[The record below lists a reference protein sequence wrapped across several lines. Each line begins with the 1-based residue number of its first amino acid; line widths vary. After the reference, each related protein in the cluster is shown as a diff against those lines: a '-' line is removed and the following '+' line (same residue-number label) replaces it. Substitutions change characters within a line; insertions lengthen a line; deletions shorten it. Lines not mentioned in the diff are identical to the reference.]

1 MSEGIFFL
9 AMPAARA
16 IHFKS
21 GFAPTYTLRAFRFYP
36 YCICQHSRNT
46 HCQAAHPALP
56 VAIGTKKISMKIVFF
71 ESLLIAI
78 GAKKLS
84 MKIPVSPSR

>member
-9 AMPAARA
+9 AMPTARA

-21 GFAPTYTLRAFRFYP
+21 GFAPTYTLRAFRFPACRSQHAGRYP

-46 HCQAAHPALP
+46 HCAGRTSLP
-56 VAIGTKKISMKIVFF
+56 LPKPTQRVSLPQSIANDRDWITK
-71 ESLLIAI
+71 A
-78 GAKKLS
+78 
-84 MKIPVSPSR
+84 RD